1 MNLENLLK
9 IGQLKR
15 HTTDRVEIDR
25 LLAAARRNIAD
36 ARVDSISTENR
47 FDAAYKCIMQ
57 CALAA
62 LMANGFRPD
71 TKVPGHHQTVLQ
83 SLPKTI
89 GLPAA
94 RVAVLDAL
102 RNKRNLSDY
111 TGKDIDQA
119 SLATCVAEADSLLT
133 ELATW
138 LSANY
143 PELAPEP

>member
-1 MNLENLLK
+1 MTLENLLK

-36 ARVDSISTENR
+36 ARVDSIGTENR